1 MGYRPWGLKESDTTE
16 QLNTLNSAGLSN
28 AGLLFTDDSSD
39 FYMVTAPAFRSLHSH
54 SNPVKWTPS
63 SSPLCVCVCVCVC
76 KVASDSLQSHG
87 LWPARFLCLW
97 DFFPGK
103 NTSVGCH
110 FLLEGIFPTQGL
122 KPSSPFYRFRN

>member
-39 FYMVTAPAFRSLHSH
+39 FYMVTAPAFRSVHSH
-54 SNPVKWTPS
+54 SNPVKWTLS

-76 KVASDSLQSHG
+76 VCLCKVTESCLT
-87 LWPARFLCLW
+87 LCNPM
-97 DFFPGK
+97 DCGPPGS
-103 NTSVGCH
+103 SVC
-110 FLLEGIFPTQGL
+110 GIFFQARILQWVAVSFSGG
-122 KPSSPFYRFRN
+122 SSQPRD